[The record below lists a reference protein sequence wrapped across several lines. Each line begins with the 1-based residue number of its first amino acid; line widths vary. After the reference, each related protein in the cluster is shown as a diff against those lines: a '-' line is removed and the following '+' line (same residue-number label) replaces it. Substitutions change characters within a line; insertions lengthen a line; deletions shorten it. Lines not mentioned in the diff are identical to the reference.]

1 MIFRT
6 GSSFLG
12 SADTG
17 PRKNSVEDL
26 RLPPA
31 WVGEA
36 SHDPARPAQP
46 PTKLA
51 NLHPWKQ
58 CLQPRTKL
66 ANLHPWKQCLTP
78 PPFLLFGA
86 FEKPEYF
93 SRSTCLP
100 FSRRRNLDFFFFS
113 PRNSPQPGRDSPRG
127 KRNKF
132 ISLRKLGFCLSSLP
146 LPLEKPIRSHF
157 CFPLK
162 IKFS

>member
-12 SADTG
+12 SADTC

-36 SHDPARPAQP
+36 CHDPARPA
-46 PTKLA
+46 
-51 NLHPWKQ
+51 
-58 CLQPRTKL
+58 QPRTKL

-93 SRSTCLP
+93 SRSTCLL
-100 FSRRRNLDFFFFS
+100 FSRRRNLDFFFSF
-113 PRNSPQPGRDSPRG
+113 PLRKSPQPGRDSPRG

-132 ISLRKLGFCLSSLP
+132 ISLLKLGFCLSSPP